1 MKLPNSKVYW
11 ADYLSYSALLTDQE
25 ICEVMKLIAMRAMS
39 YENPQDNLQDN
50 LQDNPQV
57 SIQKQIQIHIQK
69 LNQIQLDFYKC
80 LEKSQD
86 ESAKD
91 YFASINNGKKG
102 GRPKGSKKTVVENK
116 TSLSN
121 AVDVVCKK
129 TKNED
134 IINGIKDETIRSLV
148 YEWVNYKK
156 ERKETYTPSGLSK
169 CISRL
174 MNLCN
179 GDAVSAKAIV
189 DNSMSNNYAGLYP
202 PKNMVSQQKESVWQ
216 HNMRVM
222 REMEEENNA
231 NENLF

>member
-39 YENPQDNLQDN
+39 YENPQDNLRDN
-50 LQDNPQV
+50 PQDNPQV
-57 SIQKQIQIHIQK
+57 SIQKQIQIQIEK

-91 YFASINNGKKG
+91 YLASITNGKKG
-102 GRPKGSKKTVVENK
+102 GRPKKEKKSKDAEKDAQNEFVVDDCIKNALNYW
-116 TSLSN
+116 LS
-121 AVDVVCKK
+121 
-129 TKNED
+129 
-134 IINGIKDETIRSLV
+134 
-148 YEWVNYKK
+148 YKK
-156 ERKETYTPSGLSK
+156 EKKQKYTKTGLQDCADKLKSLSGGNPEIAMQIVKQSTSNGWSGLFP
-169 CISRL
+169 L
-174 MNLCN
+174 
-179 GDAVSAKAIV
+179 
-189 DNSMSNNYAGLYP
+189 
-202 PKNMVSQQKESVWQ
+202 KNKVPQKESVWE